1 MLIDVYAFAEPHLA
15 ASLPP
20 INQERMSMK
29 TEKTIKSA
37 AAEAAGKIHNGV
49 DVAEDTVDASVD
61 VASARLAALEAQ
73 LRDTGERLLA
83 SAKEI
88 SAAAGTQMRTHPLA
102 AFGVAFVAGITVARM
117 LRR

>member
-1 MLIDVYAFAEPHLA
+1 M
-15 ASLPP
+15 
-20 INQERMSMK
+20 N

-49 DVAEDTVDASVD
+49 DVAEDAVDASVD
-61 VASARLAALEAQ
+61 GASARLAALEAQ

-88 SAAAGTQMRTHPLA
+88 SAAAGSQVRTHPLA
-102 AFGVAFVAGITVARM
+102 AFGICIRCGYRRRSHIAP
-117 LRR
+117 LRPLSRGEPHASRRPRDMFSAE